1 VRKREVLGA
10 ALVAVV
16 AGALVVASVV
26 GAEDGAAPAA
36 TAPQSATAAPL
47 RAAVMTVAATTST
60 STTTTTT
67 TTTAPVVVTTPPP
80 AAPTVPATTVPAT
93 SPPATAPAAGGPAPP
108 PANPRESVAVNQI
121 GWIDIAAIG
130 LNHPMYEG
138 VSLTVLDV
146 GPGHWPGT
154 PMPGGGGNV
163 VLGGHRVTNSHP
175 FRDLDLLH
183 AGDLIRFDM
192 LDGSRHT
199 YSVTEQFI
207 VDPEVGMW
215 IVDPTSESIVT
226 LFACHPKGSA
236 RERIVI
242 RAALVG

>member
-1 VRKREVLGA
+1 MRRRELLGA
-10 ALVAVV
+10 VLVAAV

-26 GAEDGAAPAA
+26 GAEDGAAPA
-36 TAPQSATAAPL
+36 TAAPRPTTSASTAAPL
-47 RAAVMTVAATTST
+47 TVAVTTTST
-60 STTTTTT
+60 STSTSTSTTSTTL
-67 TTTAPVVVTTPPP
+67 
-80 AAPTVPATTVPAT
+80 PATTVPAT
-93 SPPATAPAAGGPAPP
+93 TPATARSVPATAPPTTVGAADGPAPP
-108 PANPRESVAVNQI
+108 PANPRENVPVRQI

-138 VSLTVLDV
+138 VWLTVLDV

-154 PMPGGGGNV
+154 PMPGGVGNV
-163 VLGGHRVTNSHP
+163 VIGGHRVTNSHP
-175 FRDLDLLH
+175 FRDLDLLK

-192 LDGSRHT
+192 IDGSRHT
-199 YSVTEQFI
+199 YAVTEQFI
-207 VDPEVGMW
+207 VTPEAGMW
-215 IVDPTSESIVT
+215 IVDPTPESVVT